1 MGLHVVPQI
10 PLPVERLAADFAA
23 VSGGCGRRGLLLAA
37 PLALRRLWARA
48 PALLVAVAVSLQRTP
63 LQEPLPTLA
72 GVGLLV
78 APQRAGSGEA
88 LPTDAAVVRFDP
100 RVASHVHFHVLEGSS
115 TDPAGSARVSVG
127 LQVRQ
132 QSFG

>member
-48 PALLVAVAVSLQRTP
+48 PALLVAVAP
-63 LQEPLPTLA
+63 LQELLPTLA

-88 LPTDAAVVRFDP
+88 LPTDAAAVRFDP

-132 QSFG
+132 QSFR